1 MKTAKEVVMA
11 TDMIAINEIRN
22 FNEIIITITGITT
35 IAAEE
40 NSKRKDTS
48 EFL

>member
-1 MKTAKEVVMA
+1 MVM
-11 TDMIAINEIRN
+11 IEINAIRN
-22 FNEIIITITGITT
+22 FNGTITITTAITT
-35 IAAEE
+35 IAAEA

>member
-1 MKTAKEVVMA
+1 MKTVKEAV
-11 TDMIAINEIRN
+11 TDMDTTATNAIRN
-22 FNEIIITITGITT
+22 FSGTIITGITT
-35 IAAEE
+35 IAAEA